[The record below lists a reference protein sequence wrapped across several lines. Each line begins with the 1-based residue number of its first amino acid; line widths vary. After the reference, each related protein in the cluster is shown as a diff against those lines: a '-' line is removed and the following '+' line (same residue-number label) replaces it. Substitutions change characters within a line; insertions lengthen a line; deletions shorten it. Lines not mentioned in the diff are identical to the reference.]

1 MSYVINNSRGQLIA
15 VVPEGTVNTT
25 STSLSLVGQGVLN
38 YGTAEIENYVYLLEN
53 FAAPTAPEPPVL
65 GQLWYDSSS
74 DAMKVWSSGNTWQIL
89 AGESYVQAQKISP
102 AFTGVPTAPT
112 PVSGTANTQIATTA
126 FVTNSPQFAGVP
138 TAPTATAGTAN
149 TQIATTAFVTNSPGF
164 AGVPTAPTAANGTS
178 TTQIATTAFVTS
190 AVLSLSGNISGVL
203 GTIASQNA
211 NAVAI
216 TGGTVTD
223 VTLTNI
229 TDLAIADGGT
239 GASTAANARINLGLG
254 TMATQNANAIAITG
268 GTITGVDISNSTG
281 LIPSGVIVMWSGSQA
296 SIPTGWVLCNGSN
309 STPDLRNRFVIGA
322 GGSYP
327 VGDFGGNKDQ
337 AVVAHTHTA
346 SSVVNDTGHTHS
358 VTQEGGRNT
367 AFAYQNGPNSPFRG
381 EISTVLTTASNTTG
395 ITVSTTVN
403 STGSSGLNANL
414 PPYYA
419 LCYIMKT

>member
-1 MSYVINNSRGQLIA
+1 
-15 VVPEGTVNTT
+15 
-25 STSLSLVGQGVLN
+25 
-38 YGTAEIENYVYLLEN
+38 
-53 FAAPTAPEPPVL
+53 
-65 GQLWYDSSS
+65 
-74 DAMKVWSSGNTWQIL
+74 
-89 AGESYVQAQKISP
+89 
-102 AFTGVPTAPT
+102 
-112 PVSGTANTQIATTA
+112 
-126 FVTNSPQFAGVP
+126 
-138 TAPTATAGTAN
+138 
-149 TQIATTAFVTNSPGF
+149 
-164 AGVPTAPTAANGTS
+164 VPTAPTAANGTS

-203 GTIASQNA
+203 GTMATQNA

-216 TGGTVTD
+216 TGGTLTD

-229 TDLAIADGGT
+229 TDLAIIDGGT

-254 TMATQNANAIAITG
+254 TMATQNANAVAITG

-296 SIPTGWVLCNGSN
+296 SIPSGWVLCNGSN

-327 VGDFGGNKDQ
+327 VGDFGGSKDQ

-346 SSVVNDTGHTHS
+346 SSTVNDPGHNHAFTAVAQNTGGVGSGALTGG
-358 VTQEGGRNT
+358 TQNIGNDGT
-367 AFAYQNGPNSPFRG
+367 YTG
-381 EISTVLTTASNTTG
+381 TTTTAYTG
-395 ITVSTTVN
+395 VIITTTVN